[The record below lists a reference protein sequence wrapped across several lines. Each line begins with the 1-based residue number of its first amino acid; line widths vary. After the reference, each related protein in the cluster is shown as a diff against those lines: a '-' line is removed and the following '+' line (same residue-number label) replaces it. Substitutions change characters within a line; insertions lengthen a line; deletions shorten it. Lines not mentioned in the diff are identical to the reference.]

1 MRWLAALPLAGCML
15 WRGDDKARCPLDRTV
30 ELGVQEDVTAFAA
43 CKRASAIVVRTG
55 AALDLS
61 PLRQLETIAG
71 DLVIGP
77 TVGVDSVNLSGL
89 RVVGGTVRIADNGLL
104 SGVFLPLLER
114 AGRIEIDHN
123 AGVTT
128 ISLPR
133 LAQVTGAVVVADNHQ
148 LELLDLTGLATVGK
162 ELAIVGHPRLTLVL
176 ARHLANA
183 ESLRLDDDPA
193 LPPEIVEQLRA
204 RAVPP

>member
-15 WRGDDKARCPLDRTV
+15 WRDDDKARCPLDRTV

-43 CKRASAIVVRTG
+43 CKRASAVRIRTG

-61 PLRQLETIAG
+61 PLKQLETIAG

-77 TVGVDSVNLSGL
+77 TVGVDTVNLSGL

-133 LAQVTGAVVVADNHQ
+133 LAQVTGAVVIADNHQ
-148 LELLDLTGLATVGK
+148 LELVDLTGLATVGK
-162 ELAIVGHPRLTLVL
+162 ELAIIGHPRLTLVL
-176 ARHLANA
+176 ARHLASA